1 MNLGISLLRFLRN
14 LRAGLRAA
22 LLLRVGAHRLSS
34 SPGQLIAL
42 VVAGILVQ
50 GVSAALVAGGE
61 GGFNFD
67 ALPRAL
73 VYVPL
78 LLFAVWVISRRRG
91 ARRFRLDV
99 AILFCSVS
107 LIVDVAFELL
117 DALDEAGWP
126 WLGAMIDPEV
136 WSERLWYAFYIW
148 WLLAVLV
155 GVASLLDGHF
165 IARLGRAAALLA
177 IVALPAWFMPNV
189 PLWQT
194 EAVAVADE
202 TPSTVSRE
210 DVFYAQPA
218 LLDDALERLESE
230 RPGTP
235 DIYFVGVAGF
245 AAEDVFMKELDVVG
259 ALFRER
265 FDTAN
270 RMIALVNNPRTV
282 SDIPLATVTGLQRV
296 LEEIGGIVN
305 VEEDMVFLYLTS
317 HGSED
322 HRVAMQFAPLQLRDI
337 EPKLLR
343 KMLDDSGIKWRIIV
357 ISACFSGGFIEAL
370 QDDHTLVI
378 TASDAD
384 HESFG
389 CGSESDFTYFGRAYF
404 DQALRTTTSFTDAF
418 VRAKASIANL
428 ERSQQLTPSNPQ
440 MSVGAK
446 IEAKLR
452 EVDERLS
459 KQPKGLPVRAPSKVV
474 RLDAATALVR

>member
-1 MNLGISLLRFLRN
+1 MSLGISILRFLRN
-14 LRAGLRAA
+14 LRAGVRAA
-22 LLLRVGAHRLSS
+22 LFLRVGAHRLSS

-50 GVSAALVAGGE
+50 LVSAVLMAGGE
-61 GGFNFD
+61 GDFNVD

-78 LLFAVWVISRRRG
+78 LLFAVWAIGRG
-91 ARRFRLDV
+91 GRARRFRLDV

-107 LIVDVAFELL
+107 LVIDFAFELL
-117 DALDEAGWP
+117 DALDQAGWP
-126 WLGAMIDPEV
+126 WLEAIVDPEV
-136 WSERLWYAFYIW
+136 WSTRLWYAFYIW

-155 GVASLLDGHF
+155 GVSSLLDG
-165 IARLGRAAALLA
+165 RLVARAARAVVLLA
-177 IVALPAWFMPNV
+177 MVALPAWFMPNV

-194 EAVAVADE
+194 EDDTLADE
-202 TPSTVSRE
+202 TPSSVSRE

-218 LLDDALERLESE
+218 LLDNALARLEPE

-282 SDIPLATVTGLQRV
+282 GDIPLATSTGLQRV
-296 LEEIGGIVN
+296 LDEIGGIVN
-305 VEEDMVFLYLTS
+305 VDEDVVFLYLTS

-337 EPKLLR
+337 EPKMLR

-370 QDDHTLVI
+370 KDEHTLVI

-418 VRAKASIANL
+418 IRAKASIANL
-428 ERSQQLTPSNPQ
+428 ERSQALTPSNPQ
-440 MSVGAK
+440 MSVGSK

-474 RLDAATALVR
+474 RLEATTALVR

>member
-1 MNLGISLLRFLRN
+1 MSLGISLLRFLRN
-14 LRAGLRAA
+14 LRAGARAA
-22 LLLRVGAHRLSS
+22 LFLRVGAHQLSS

-42 VVAGILVQ
+42 VIAGILVQ
-50 GVSAALVAGGE
+50 VVCAALMAGGE
-61 GGFNFD
+61 GAFNVD

-73 VYVPL
+73 VYIPL
-78 LLFAVWVISRRRG
+78 LLFAVWAIGRG
-91 ARRFRLDV
+91 GRARRFRLDV

-107 LIVDVAFELL
+107 LVVDVAFELL
-117 DALDEAGWP
+117 DALDAAGWP
-126 WLGAMIDPEV
+126 WLEAILDPEV
-136 WSERLWYAFYIW
+136 WSARLWYALYIW

-155 GVASLLDGHF
+155 GVSSLLDGRF
-165 IARLGRAAALLA
+165 ILRIGRAAALLVV
-177 IVALPAWFMPNV
+177 VALPAWFMPNV

-194 EAVAVADE
+194 EDDEITDE
-202 TPSTVSRE
+202 TPSSVSRE
-210 DVFYAQPA
+210 DVLYAQPA
-218 LLDDALERLESE
+218 LLDDALARLEPE

-282 SDIPLATVTGLQRV
+282 GDVPLATATALQRV
-296 LEEIGGIVN
+296 LDEIGGIIN
-305 VEEDMVFLYLTS
+305 VDEDVVFLYITS

-337 EPKLLR
+337 EPKMLR
-343 KMLDDSGIKWRIIV
+343 KMLDDAGIKWRIIV
-357 ISACFSGGFIEAL
+357 ISACFSGGFIAAL
-370 QDDHTLVI
+370 EEEHTLVI

-428 ERSQQLTPSNPQ
+428 ERSQALTPSNPQ

-459 KQPKGLPVRAPSKVV
+459 RQPKGLPVRAPSKVV